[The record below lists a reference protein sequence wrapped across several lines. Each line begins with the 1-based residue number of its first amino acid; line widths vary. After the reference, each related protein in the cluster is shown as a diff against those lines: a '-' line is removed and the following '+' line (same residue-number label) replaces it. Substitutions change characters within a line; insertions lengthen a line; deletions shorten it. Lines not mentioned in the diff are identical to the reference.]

1 MSTIDLYTEHYRLR
15 LMTPAMVTSRW
26 VEWSSDSAIMRQ
38 LNAKTKKL
46 SKADIQN
53 YVAASTAKKLAIVG
67 IFRRSDGDHVGIY
80 EVLFDQTHR
89 NANLDILID
98 INRYGLSDV
107 LTETNPVLLAHLQ
120 QRFGAD
126 KAAIVIPK
134 TYVAMI
140 RYMAE
145 AGWKQEGILRVEY
158 PPARGGQ
165 RIDGLQ
171 FGKILKI

>member
-1 MSTIDLYTEHYRLR
+1 
-15 LMTPAMVTSRW
+15 MVTGPMPKKPNATRPKANTG
-26 VEWSSDSAIMRQ
+26 SATI
-38 LNAKTKKL
+38 NAPRPM
-46 SKADIQN
+46 
-53 YVAASTAKKLAIVG
+53 V
-67 IFRRSDGDHVGIY
+67 Y

-98 INRYGLSDV
+98 ITRYGLSDV

-171 FGKILKI
+171 FGKILKL